1 MDYECKAESGLQL
14 LARLSSRPDIHGLD
28 EKLFSG
34 GLHFGDVVEIT
45 GDIGSGKTLLITQL
59 LAKCLL
65 PKSMFEIDIGGLGA
79 GAIIINSDHHFQLL
93 KLVSIMESTFEE
105 NQQLDSS
112 TIEKIIKTA
121 LANLIVL
128 NCYDRVQLL
137 VTFHS
142 LDNILSSNKNISL
155 IVVDSLSAFYW
166 QDIVISGIHK
176 MDFYLKKTLKTLQSC
191 IQEHKIVII
200 YTKQAHFV
208 SKINFVPESS
218 KSVLGNITH
227 RVQLNRMEGKGT
239 ESLCVAEI
247 TTLNSECTVPY
258 RLTGEGLMWS
268 S

>member
-1 MDYECKAESGLQL
+1 MDYGCKAESGLQL

-93 KLVSIMESTFEE
+93 KLVSIMESTLLKIRKPKSNNSEE

-155 IVVDSLSAFYW
+155 IVVDSLSAFNW

-176 MDFYLKKTLKTLQSC
+176 MDFT
-191 IQEHKIVII
+191 
-200 YTKQAHFV
+200 
-208 SKINFVPESS
+208 
-218 KSVLGNITH
+218 
-227 RVQLNRMEGKGT
+227 
-239 ESLCVAEI
+239 
-247 TTLNSECTVPY
+247 
-258 RLTGEGLMWS
+258 
-268 S
+268 